1 MPRISA
7 EELRTLGRRIF
18 EALNV
23 PHDEATW
30 VAELLVRANLVGHD
44 SHGVIRIPQYAQA
57 IKSAHVQPGAAFEIV
72 QESPA
77 TALVNGNWGL
87 GQVVARR
94 AMELAIRKAK
104 AMKISSVGV
113 HNVYHVGRLA
123 DYTRMAAE
131 QDLVGIMMVNGGG
144 ASPIVAPFGGAAG
157 RLATNPIS
165 IAFPT
170 GGPIPFLLDMA
181 TSIVAE
187 GKVRVKRNRGEK
199 TPEGWLLDNQGQPT
213 TDPNAFYREPRGA
226 ILPLGG
232 SAGHKGY
239 GLAMVVEIMSG
250 ILARA
255 GYARPGATRFSNGT
269 FIIVIDI
276 SAFVYPQEFRTEID
290 DLLQYLKSAPKAPG
304 VEAILYPGEP
314 EFLAHQQRER
324 DGIPLE
330 EETWQQILGL
340 AHELGIAVAAR

>member
-1 MPRISA
+1 MPRVSA
-7 EELRTLGRRIF
+7 AELRSLGGKIF
-18 EALNV
+18 AALNV
-23 PHDEATW
+23 PPEEATW

-57 IKSAHVQPGAAFEIV
+57 IRSGQVQAGTPIEV
-72 QESPA
+72 VKESPS

-94 AMELAIRKAK
+94 AMEVAIYKAK
-104 AMKISSVGV
+104 ETKISSVAA
-113 HNVYHVGRLA
+113 HSLYHVGRLA

-131 QDLVGIMMVNGGG
+131 QNMVGIMMVNGGG
-144 ASPIVAPFGGAAG
+144 ASPIVAPFGGTAG

-170 GGPIPFLLDMA
+170 GGAVPFLFDMA

-187 GKVRVKRNRGEK
+187 GKVRVKRNRGEQA
-199 TPEGWLLDNQGQPT
+199 PDGWLLDNQGNPT
-213 TDPNAFYREPRGA
+213 TDPKAFYQNPRGA

-232 SAGHKGY
+232 SGGHKGY
-239 GLAMVVEIMSG
+239 GLAMVVEILGG
-250 ILARA
+250 IVARA

-276 SAFVYPQEFRTEID
+276 SAFVDPGDFHTEVD
-290 DLLQYLKSAPKAPG
+290 DLLQYVKSAPKAPG

-314 EFLAHQQRER
+314 ENQEQQRRER
-324 DGIPLE
+324 DGIPLDD
-330 EETWQQILGL
+330 ETWQQIMVL
-340 AHELGIAVAAR
+340 AQGLGITVAVP